1 MLAYRIFFESN
12 FFLSKYRIKFVNSG
26 FESCS
31 IVFFLSPLF
40 KMKIFSLNTAL
51 GAGLYGLLM
60 FGLYGKQ
67 SIRVKDD
74 VVKAEERKW
83 KQQGGK

>member
-1 MLAYRIFFESN
+1 
-12 FFLSKYRIKFVNSG
+12 
-26 FESCS
+26 
-31 IVFFLSPLF
+31 
-40 KMKIFSLNTAL
+40 MKIFSLNTAL

-74 VVKAEERKW
+74 TVKREEQKW
-83 KQQGGK
+83 RQQGGK

>member
-1 MLAYRIFFESN
+1 
-12 FFLSKYRIKFVNSG
+12 
-26 FESCS
+26 
-31 IVFFLSPLF
+31 
-40 KMKIFSLNTAL
+40 MKIFSLNTAL

-60 FGLYGKQ
+60 FGVYGKQ

-74 VVKAEERKW
+74 AVKEEERKW